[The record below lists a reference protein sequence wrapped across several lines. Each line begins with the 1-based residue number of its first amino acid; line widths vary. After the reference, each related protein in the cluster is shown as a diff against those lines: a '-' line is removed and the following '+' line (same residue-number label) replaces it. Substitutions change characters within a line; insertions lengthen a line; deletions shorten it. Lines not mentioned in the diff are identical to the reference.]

1 MAEKSDKHEGAVR
14 TILGLGEEKMGEV
27 VNQLLANEVFVQA
40 MQRTITGSIGAKR
53 NIDKGVSTLLS
64 LVNVPTLDD
73 IDKVKEKLDELEET
87 IGEIADRVGRM
98 KGRGAKR

>member
-1 MAEKSDKHEGAVR
+1 MAGKGDKHDGAVH

-40 MQRTITGSIGAKR
+40 MQRAISGSIGAKR
-53 NIDKGVSTLLS
+53 NLDKGVSTLLS

-73 IDKVKEKLDELEET
+73 VDKVKDKLDELEET
-87 IGEIADRVGRM
+87 IGEIAAKVERLSR
-98 KGRGAKR
+98 KGGTT

>member
-1 MAEKSDKHEGAVR
+1 MADKSDKHDGAVR

-40 MQRTITGSIGAKR
+40 MQRAISGSIGAKR
-53 NIDKGVSTLLS
+53 NLDKGVSTLLS

-73 IDKVKEKLDELEET
+73 VDKVKEKLDELEEA
-87 IGEIADRVGRM
+87 IGEIGERVGRLSRRAE
-98 KGRGAKR
+98 KS

>member
-1 MAEKSDKHEGAVR
+1 MAGKGDKHDGAVH

-40 MQRTITGSIGAKR
+40 MQRAISGSIGAKR
-53 NIDKGVSTLLS
+53 NLDKGVSTLLS

-73 IDKVKEKLDELEET
+73 VDKVKDKLDELEET
-87 IGEIADRVGRM
+87 IGEIAAKVERLSR
-98 KGRGAKR
+98 KGAKT